1 MTAGSIFHRL
11 CQEQT
16 LLAAWQL
23 VKSKNAA
30 GGLDGV
36 TVAQYNENIGKHLAD
51 IITEL
56 RQGSWTP
63 QPYLR
68 VEIPKK
74 KSEKRQLG
82 LLTIKD
88 KIIQQAILTLIS
100 PQFDRLF
107 VNNNYGYRNQKG
119 PIRAIHRTHNLCQMK
134 KTQWV
139 LHLDIDNYFYTI
151 NHTIFSQLL

>member
-1 MTAGSIFHRL
+1 MSKTCNKPTLFHRL

-36 TVAQYNENIGKHLAD
+36 SVTQYNQNISEHLAS
-51 IITEL
+51 IISEL

-63 QPYLR
+63 QPYLH

-74 KSEKRQLG
+74 NSEKRKLG

-107 VNNNYGYRNQKG
+107 VN
-119 PIRAIHRTHNLCQMK
+119 M
-134 KTQWV
+134 W
-139 LHLDIDNYFYTI
+139 
-151 NHTIFSQLL
+151 